1 MEKHTD
7 TKRKA
12 QDVRQTEC
20 KFTKCK
26 ITERSQE
33 FLQHNPTTIYMTA
46 VIDQRIYFSFQSDLE
61 SISIQFKTE
70 LPLTGEKRRTQS
82 VNLKKSIQD
91 LC

>member
-1 MEKHTD
+1 
-7 TKRKA
+7 
-12 QDVRQTEC
+12 
-20 KFTKCK
+20 
-26 ITERSQE
+26 
-33 FLQHNPTTIYMTA
+33 MTA